1 MFERKKRRKI
11 LEETTQN
18 NNKRFCELLTPWSP
32 RRKVDNRS
40 RTTTGVGL
48 GVGVD
53 VGVGVGVDVGVGPG
67 PGDDGGYHGDVGEYS
82 TNSTEYFNVY
92 LWSETDG
99 WFPR

>member
-1 MFERKKRRKI
+1 MSLKLFERKKRRKI

-40 RTTTGVGL
+40 RTTTGVCL

-53 VGVGVGVDVGVGPG
+53 VGVGARDLVVMEDTTVM
-67 PGDDGGYHGDVGEYS
+67 
-82 TNSTEYFNVY
+82 
-92 LWSETDG
+92 
-99 WFPR
+99 